1 MNKADFNG
9 KVVVVTGGASGI
21 GAAICDSF
29 QEAGAK
35 VWCADLDLANSSG
48 LKSRVCDV
56 SNEQEVASFFEEVF
70 VTEGKLD
77 VVVNN
82 AGIQPLGVSILET
95 SPELMEKTLGV
106 NVSGALWGVKQ
117 AARLMAA
124 GGSIVNLASFVG
136 TLGVP
141 DGMAYAVSKAGVAH
155 LTKCAALELAAK
167 GIRVNAV
174 APGTIRT
181 PAVEG
186 IPDNP
191 EIPFVEER
199 TPLGRLGEPEE
210 VAQVILFFAS
220 EAASYITGAIIPV
233 DGGIAAGWERYEL
246 KAGSFVL

>member
-1 MNKADFNG
+1 MNAANFEG

-21 GAAICDSF
+21 GAAICEVF

-35 VWCADLDLANSSG
+35 VWCADLELADG
-48 LKSRVCDV
+48 KGWESRVCDV
-56 SNEQEVASFFEEVF
+56 SDETQVTAFFEEVF
-70 VTEGKLD
+70 AEEGRLD

-82 AGIQPLGVSILET
+82 AGIQPLGVSIAET
-95 SPELMEKTLGV
+95 TPELMNKTLEV

-117 AARLMAA
+117 AAARMTA
-124 GGSIVNLASFVG
+124 GGSVVNLASFVG

-155 LTKCAALELAAK
+155 LTKCAALELAGK

-191 EIPFVEER
+191 EIPFVEGR

-210 VAQVILFFAS
+210 VARVVLFLAS
-220 EAASYITGAIIPV
+220 EAASYITGAIVPV
-233 DGGIAAGWERYEL
+233 DGGISAGWERYEL
-246 KAGSFVL
+246 KLGDFPL